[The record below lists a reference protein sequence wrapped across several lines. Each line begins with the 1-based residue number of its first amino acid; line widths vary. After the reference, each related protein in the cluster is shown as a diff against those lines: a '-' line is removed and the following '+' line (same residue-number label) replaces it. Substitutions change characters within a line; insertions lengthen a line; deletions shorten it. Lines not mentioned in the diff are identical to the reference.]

1 MASPDHLLSVPV
13 QARSF
18 QGRAA
23 GIVTRVAAASIDF
36 IVVIAILGAIYTGI
50 AAVTFIVHPSS
61 FHWPQNLG
69 WSVPV
74 VGFGIGV
81 PYLALSWC
89 TSGRSY
95 GATVLGLRVL
105 GRGGCRLGFGRAL
118 ARAALCVVFP
128 LGLFWVPFSRDNRS
142 LQDLLLRTTAVYDWS
157 AVRAPADRVVVGDQL
172 R

>member
-1 MASPDHLLSVPV
+1 MEAADHLLSVPV
-13 QARSF
+13 EARSF
-18 QGRAA
+18 QGQPA

-36 IVVIAILGAIYTGI
+36 IVVIALLGAIYTSI
-50 AAVTFIVHPSS
+50 AAVTFIVHPTS

-95 GATVLGLRVL
+95 GAAVLGVRVL
-105 GRGGCRLGFGRAL
+105 GRGGSRLGFGRAL

-128 LGLFWVPFSRDNRS
+128 LGLFWVPLSRENRS
-142 LQDLLLRTTAVYDWS
+142 VQDLVLRTAAIYDWTS
-157 AVRAPADRVVVGDQL
+157 VRPRADRDVPGH
-172 R
+172 RTE